1 MGFSLSNLISYGT
14 GNQTAAVQD
23 TSGVSNTV
31 QAQLD
36 KGMTALKSMTP
47 GETLQGEVVAVN
59 GNEVE
64 IKIDENA
71 MVSAKLERSMGIAV
85 GQKMMFEVS
94 GNSDG
99 QIALRALFTN
109 LAQEQL
115 AQNALQAAGIPQNNQ
130 SLQMIAGL
138 MQEGMSIDKQSLQSV
153 YHDIVQFP
161 DTEQSLLLHMHKI
174 GMETTPQN
182 VEQFQAL
189 VNYEE
194 RVASTINELIHE
206 LPAELKQMAANGEIS
221 QVMSVTQELFGLL
234 AEHEAGVMAEVPET
248 MIPVLGEEQGTV
260 MEGIAGKIAEGQLP
274 IEGEYT
280 AGTVE
285 QEIVAGENRQDVT
298 ADTSAQSAINKALAA
313 LEEAMNPQ
321 SQVHMSATGDENAM
335 INSQHADMSIGN
347 DENVEL
353 LNGDSK
359 VLSGILTKTEYT
371 ELANMLEKNGFSK
384 ETVAMVKDGSLPLN
398 ELFDT
403 LKTELAAKDVR
414 VAAEMWDN
422 KAFTKLMG
430 KELQKAWLLK
440 PSEVE
445 SGKNVTE
452 FYNRLNTQVNSIISS
467 MAQSLSE
474 SSGLMQS
481 LQQFQENV
489 DFLNQLNQFMP
500 YVQLPLKMNGQSAT
514 GDLYVYADKRSLAA
528 GKDTVSAALHL
539 DMQYLGHTDVFVK
552 MQDKNVSTEFCLENE
567 ETLDFI
573 AEHMDMLSERLE
585 RRGYHLTSE
594 MKVRDVPS
602 SLKEDILP
610 VGKVKSSA
618 DEGSGTAIGIY
629 RFDVRA

>member
-1 MGFSLSNLISYGT
+1 MGFSLSNLISYGA
-14 GNQTAAVQD
+14 GNQTTAVQD
-23 TSGVSNTV
+23 TSGVSNTA

-36 KGMTALKSMTP
+36 KGMETLKSMSP

-71 MVSAKLERSMGIAV
+71 VVTAKLERSMGIAV

-115 AQNALQAAGIPQNNQ
+115 AQNALQAAGIPQNSQ
-130 SLQMIAGL
+130 SMQMIAGL
-138 MQEGMSIDKQSLQSV
+138 MQESMSIDRQSLQSV

-161 DTEQSLLLHMHKI
+161 DTDQSLLLHMHKI
-174 GMETTPQN
+174 GIETTPQN

-194 RVASTINELIHE
+194 RVASTVHELINE
-206 LPAELKQMAANGEIS
+206 LPAELKQMAVNGDAS
-221 QVMSVTQELFGLL
+221 KVMMVTQELFGLL
-234 AEHEAGVMAEVPET
+234 AEHENNLMTEASGKTILPEGT
-248 MIPVLGEEQGTV
+248 EQGNV
-260 MEGIAGKIAEGQLP
+260 EGLAGKIAEDTLP
-274 IEGEYT
+274 SEGK
-280 AGTVE
+280 ASIDVLQ
-285 QEIVAGENRQDVT
+285 QEAAAGENGQAVT
-298 ADTSAQSAINKALAA
+298 EGAPEQNAINKALAA

-321 SQVHMSATGDENAM
+321 NQAHMLVDDG
-335 INSQHADMSIGN
+335 
-347 DENVEL
+347 ENVTVSPKDVATVVVNEADAEL
-353 LNGDSK
+353 PSGDSK
-359 VLSGILTKTEYT
+359 VLSGVLTKSEYT
-371 ELANMLEKNGFSK
+371 ELANLLEKGGFSK
-384 ETVAMVKDGSLPLN
+384 ETVAMVKDGSIPLN
-398 ELFDT
+398 ELFNT
-403 LKTELAAKDVR
+403 LKTELATKDVK
-414 VAAEMWDN
+414 VAADLWDS
-422 KAFTKLMG
+422 KSFTKLMG
-430 KELQKAWLLK
+430 KELQKAWLLN
-440 PSEVE
+440 PAEVE
-445 SGKNVTE
+445 NGKNVTE

-467 MAQSLSE
+467 MTQSLSE

-489 DFLNQLNQFMP
+489 DFLNHLNQFMP

-528 GKDTVSAALHL
+528 GKDSVSAALHL
-539 DMQYLGHTDVFVK
+539 DMQHIGHLDVFVK

-585 RRGYHLTSE
+585 KRGYHLTSE
-594 MKVRDVPS
+594 MKVKDVPS
-602 SLKEDILP
+602 SIKEDILP
-610 VGKVKSSA
+610 VGNIKSA
-618 DEGSGTAIGIY
+618 ETTGNETTIGIY